1 MLSLFNDVTA
11 SVSPNPNTHRAKK
24 KLKRKLHKRGESM
37 PKTKPKPR
45 MTPRQ
50 QWNTYVLLTHS
61 QDSLTK
67 ILHRAKTHDR
77 ETWLPDEIKKEEEIK
92 QTVYSDT
99 YQCPKCGQRKTTY
112 TQVQTRS
119 ADEGMTSFITCAAC
133 KHRWRE
139 S

>member
-11 SVSPNPNTHRAKK
+11 SVSPNTHRAKK

-37 PKTKPKPR
+37 PKPKPR

-67 ILHRAKTHDR
+67 ILHRAETHDR

-99 YQCPKCGQRKTTY
+99 YQCPKCAQRKTTY